1 MKPGVYQSF
10 PSLIQG
16 QQYASGGT
24 QSYQH
29 IFYIPLFFIFITN
42 VFVLVYFIFNHGLV
56 TDFSEP
62 QNLFSIA
69 VNSPPSELM
78 GGSCG
83 GGPIKEQYAVKWR
96 VGREGEHLFMAGE
109 KDHSPPIGVRFGG
122 GVFRRR
128 EARTNEEDGVELGSA
143 GRRSMY
149 VSLGDM
155 SSRSKVKEGPL
166 GRMYSK
172 LSKRRSFL

>member
-1 MKPGVYQSF
+1 LNPGVYQSF

-24 QSYQH
+24 QSYQR

-42 VFVLVYFIFNHGLV
+42 VFVLIYFIFNHGLV

-62 QNLFSIA
+62 PNLFSIA
-69 VNSPPSELM
+69 VNSPPSKLM

-83 GGPIKEQYAVKWR
+83 GGPVKEQYGVKWR
-96 VGREGEHLFMAGE
+96 VDREGEHLFMAGE
-109 KDHSPPIGVRFGG
+109 KDLTLPAASRFGR
-122 GVFRRR
+122 GVFKRRGS
-128 EARTNEEDGVELGSA
+128 ETNEEDGVELGSA
-143 GRRSMY
+143 DRRSAY
-149 VSLGDM
+149 ASLEDTPD
-155 SSRSKVKEGPL
+155 RPKDKEGRL